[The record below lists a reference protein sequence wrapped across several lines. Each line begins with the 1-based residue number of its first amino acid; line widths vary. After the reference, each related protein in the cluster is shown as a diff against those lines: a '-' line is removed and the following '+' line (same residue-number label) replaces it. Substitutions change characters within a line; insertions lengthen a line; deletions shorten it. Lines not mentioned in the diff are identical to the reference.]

1 MLANQLHAAG
11 VPVFP
16 CLANKRPAVKGWQH
30 PLTPEQYQWPSDLVG
45 IPVPAGVVVVDLDTY
60 KGVTRQQVE
69 QTLGCALPWDQAL
82 IQTTMHGGQHYAFAV
97 NWEVK
102 QGSDIGI
109 KGLDTRVTGRGY
121 IATGGNSYQHVGFGP
136 FALAHPATLPQLPD
150 ATRHILEHVKQA
162 PTERVE
168 LPQGDKDLA
177 TLREALIHIDP
188 GCSRSEWLRV
198 GLALRHYFHDI
209 PEQGL
214 SLFDDWSSGCLWKD
228 GEPANYDGDG
238 MEFQWG
244 SFKPEGG
251 ITVAS
256 LFYTAMQ
263 SGWQPPATFDTSLA
277 FGQGAAPVDTFAAMI
292 DRITEEG
299 GNAKHIDS
307 LLQAI
312 AAMSC
317 SPIQRDLLVTSLKY
331 ELREAKLLDKKLG
344 DKIDRQLRADAPTIA
359 ARALPLPEV
368 LDVEDIPEV
377 QLGRPSAVHGSNAD
391 QMLAEVFQNRL
402 AVVDGVT
409 RWWSGREWQR
419 LSEDKA
425 FRLGAQALKPD
436 HCKAPNIAGTIKLL
450 PTSCPVLPAQQID
463 RRAFFANGVLNLDT
477 GAMEQHNPTNY
488 NTGCMSVSYNQQA
501 LCPGWF
507 EHLSSLFYG
516 LEDGEDRV
524 ALLQEIMGWALIKDD
539 LNVQKIVALDGASRG
554 GKGVILEVLTHIL
567 GPTKWGAADFT
578 NLDDGKT
585 QSAFRNSDVLIDM
598 EAKPPPAQTA
608 KRAIGFMN
616 KVASNEVVSI
626 QLLNTQTPW
635 EGRLNA
641 KFVFSCNGIPVMIDD
656 SGATTNRFVVLKFDR
671 SFADRE
677 DKGLAGR
684 LIKETE
690 GVAAWAVEGL
700 RRLLAN
706 GGKFTQPSSSVES
719 LSHMKEE
726 NQPLSDF
733 IAEYIHYEE
742 GARVHAS
749 ELWNSYRVYAA
760 DCNVKLPGR
769 NQFFRALR
777 LSMIGT
783 GTREVKS
790 MRIGDAVKP
799 GYEGINVRSLTAQA
813 FSAQPLKAV
822 K

>member
-1 MLANQLHAAG
+1 MLLAKQLCAAG

-30 PLTPEQYQWPSDLVG
+30 PLTPEQYNWPSDLVG
-45 IPVPAGVVVVDLDTY
+45 IPVPPGTVIVDLDTY
-60 KGVTRQQVE
+60 KGVTREQVE

-82 IQTTMHGGQHYAFAV
+82 IQTTMNGGQHYAFAV
-97 NWEVK
+97 DWEVK
-102 QGSDIGI
+102 QGSSIGI
-109 KGLDTRVTGRGY
+109 EGLDTRVEGRGY
-121 IATGGNSYQHVGFGP
+121 IATGGNYLHVGFGP
-136 FALAHPATLPQLPD
+136 FALAHPSTLPRLPD
-150 ATRHILEHVKQA
+150 ATRQLLEHVQQA

-168 LPQGDKDLA
+168 LPQGDRDLT

-198 GLALRHYFHDI
+198 GLALRHYFHDM

-228 GEPANYDGDG
+228 GEPANYDSDG
-238 MEFQWG
+238 MDFQWS

-277 FGQGAAPVDTFAAMI
+277 FGQGAAPVDTFSAMI
-292 DRITEEG
+292 DRIAEEG
-299 GNAKHIDS
+299 SNAKHIDG
-307 LLQAI
+307 LIQAI
-312 AAMSC
+312 AGMAC
-317 SPIQRDLLVTSLKY
+317 SSIQRDLLVTSLKY

-344 DKIDRQLRADAPTIA
+344 EKLDRQLRGEAPTMA
-359 ARALPLPEV
+359 QAKMPLPQV

-402 AVVDGVT
+402 AVVDDVT

-419 LSEDKA
+419 LSDEKA

-436 HCKAPNIAGTIKLL
+436 HCKAPNISGTIKLL
-450 PTSCPVLPAQQID
+450 PTSCPIMPAQSID
-463 RRAFFANGVLNLDT
+463 RRAFFANGVLNLTT
-477 GAMEQHNPTNY
+477 GVMEEHDPNNR
-488 NTGCMSVSYNQQA
+488 NTGCMSVSYNPQA
-501 LCPGWF
+501 VCPNWF
-507 EHLSSLFYG
+507 DHLSSLFYG
-516 LEDGEDRV
+516 LDDGEDRV

-539 LNVQKIVALDGASRG
+539 LNVQKVVALDGAPRG
-554 GKGVILEVLTHIL
+554 GKGVILEVLMGIL
-567 GPTKWGAADFT
+567 GPAKWGAADFT

-585 QSAFRNSDVLIDM
+585 QSAFRNSDVLIDS

-641 KFVFSCNGIPVMIDD
+641 KFIFACNGVPIMIDD
-656 SGATTNRFVVLKFDR
+656 SGASTSRFIVLRFDR
-671 SFADRE
+671 SFLGRE
-677 DKGLAGR
+677 DRGLGAR
-684 LIKETE
+684 LLLETE

-706 GGKFTQPSSSVES
+706 GGNFTQPASSSES
-719 LSHMKEE
+719 MDHMKDE
-726 NQPLSDF
+726 NQPLSEF
-733 IAEYIHYEE
+733 ITEYIQYEE
-742 GARVHAS
+742 GTRVHAADV
-749 ELWNSYRVYAA
+749 WDAYRIHAA
-760 DCNVKLPGR
+760 DANTRLPGR
-769 NQFFRALR
+769 NQFFRSFR
-777 LSMIGT
+777 LSMLGT
-783 GTREVKS
+783 GIKEVKS
-790 MRIGDAVKP
+790 MRIGDTVKT
-799 GYEGINVRSLTAQA
+799 GYEGITVRSLTGVA
-813 FSAQPLKAV
+813 FGTNNN
-822 K
+822 